1 MDRSKIKIE
10 RDVWENSFVEQYYN
24 REHPIISHKN
34 VHKNMKDDPNYDEKI
49 ELIKKC
55 QELVGTTNSTCKKP
69 PLNIAIIGTPGGGKS
84 SLLNTIFASFS
95 TDCWKELVSFG
106 SHGRGGKQITT
117 EFTRFVCS
125 HFLSPYFTLVLLTT
139 EIQM

>member
-95 TDCWKELVSFG
+95 TDCWKEIVSFG
-106 SHGRGGKQITT
+106 SHGEAGKQFTKQ
-117 EFTRFVCS
+117 FTRFVCS
-125 HFLSPYFTLVLLTT
+125 HFSLSLFYVGV
-139 EIQM
+139 IDD